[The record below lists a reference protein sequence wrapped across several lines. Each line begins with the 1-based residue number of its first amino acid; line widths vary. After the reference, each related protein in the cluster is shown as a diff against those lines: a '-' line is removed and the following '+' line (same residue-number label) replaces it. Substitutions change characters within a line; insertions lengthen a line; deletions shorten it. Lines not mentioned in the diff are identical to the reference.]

1 MTTIANQNENENPTT
16 KELQQSTEKPIVEET
31 NDKHVK
37 GDGDVPASSESDEKE
52 IPTKETTTEASA
64 ASDATSTDASN
75 TVATTSSATPNS
87 REKVGYNLR
96 KKPAQS
102 AMCPIVEETDK
113 EANETKENVE
123 NEVAVKD
130 KVEEVVIDL
139 TETERSSQDAKEATK
154 KSDEDNF
161 KVLIHR
167 IIVVIVIQ
175 LEYLLYLRFLILLTS
190 PLHG

>member
-16 KELQQSTEKPIVEET
+16 KELQQPTEKPVVEET
-31 NDKHVK
+31 NDKNVK

-96 KKPAQS
+96 KKS

-175 LEYLLYLRFLILLTS
+175 LEYLLYLRFPILLTS

>member
-16 KELQQSTEKPIVEET
+16 KELQQPTEKPVVEET
-31 NDKHVK
+31 NDKNVK

-52 IPTKETTTEASA
+52 IPNKETTTEASA

-75 TVATTSSATPNS
+75 TIATTSSATPNS

-96 KKPAQS
+96 KKPSQS
-102 AMCPIVEETDK
+102 AMCPIVEETET
-113 EANETKENVE
+113 EADETKENDE
-123 NEVAVKD
+123 NEVSARN

-154 KSDEDNF
+154 KSNKDNF
-161 KVLIHR
+161 KVLKYRITVHR
-167 IIVVIVIQ
+167 ICDTIGTFVV
-175 LEYLLYLRFLILLTS
+175 F
-190 PLHG
+190 